1 MVKRCYVAEVTETS
15 RTVLTVVFP
24 QPPCNEAQVN
34 VFLTR
39 TRTTAFAG
47 GDVKR

>member
-15 RTVLTVVFP
+15 RTVLTVFP

-47 GDVKR
+47 GDIKR